1 MKNKKLYQWV
11 SVFMI
16 VLCAAGMCMVGVRI
30 FAKKV
35 LIGKLGIENYVT
47 CLLADYNWGDR
58 QERVIPVEE
67 ETKSDRM
74 LALIELLEHTPK
86 REEQN
91 EEGKAPGFI
100 KRFEMKIEEQ
110 EADIEKYCNSKFPLY
125 TELKQVS
132 LSYDAALRWNSTFAR
147 TEGASYMLPDGY
159 SYEAVEEK
167 DMTEAAE
174 TLVRE
179 KEIAEAAGAGFL
191 YVQFPYRV
199 DEENSQVPW
208 GVSAYE
214 NKNTDALLAKL
225 GEAGMDTLD
234 LRKALPERGWSYEGG
249 FYLTDGHWTTRSG
262 FLSAGI
268 VAEHLNAKYGFS
280 YDSFYFD
287 EANYDVHSYS
297 LNNPFVKE
305 EVELFLPAFDT
316 DLHTVDAYRKQEI
329 TGPFEES
336 CMDLTKADTEEYS
349 TALTAYSASRVR
361 NSYLFEYINRKK
373 TNNNTRVLV
382 CSNSFSWHLIPY
394 LALDTAYVDYVYA
407 VTPEQLAYYVEQLKP
422 EMVIV
427 LDRQE

>member
-1 MKNKKLYQWV
+1 MKIKKLYQWI
-11 SVFMI
+11 SIFMI
-16 VLCAAGMCMVGVRI
+16 VLCAIGMCMVGVRI

-58 QERVIPVEE
+58 QERIIPEE
-67 ETKSDRM
+67 QTDQSERM
-74 LALIELLEHTPK
+74 LALTELLDHVPK
-86 REEQN
+86 REEQK
-91 EEGKAPGFI
+91 EEIKEPGFI
-100 KRFEMKIEEQ
+100 RRFETKIQEK

-125 TELKQVS
+125 MGLKQVS
-132 LSYDAALRWNSTFAR
+132 LSYDSALLWNSTFAR
-147 TEGASYMLPDGY
+147 TEGSVYMLPDGY

-191 YVQFPYRV
+191 YVQYPYRV

-225 GEAGMDTLD
+225 SEADVDLLD
-234 LRKALPERGWSYEGG
+234 LRKALPKRGWSYDSG

-268 VAEHLNAKYGFS
+268 VAEYLNEHYGFS

-287 EANYDVHSYS
+287 EANYDVNSYS

-305 EVELFLPAFDT
+305 EVELFLPSFDT
-316 DLHTVDAYRKQEI
+316 DLHTVDAYRKLEI

-336 CMDLTKADTEEYS
+336 CMDMTKADTEEYS
-349 TALTAYSASRVR
+349 TALTAYSSSRVR
-361 NSYLFEYINRKK
+361 NSYLFEYVNRKN
-373 TNNNTRVLV
+373 TNNNTRILV

-407 VTPEQLAYYVEQLKP
+407 VTPEQLEYYVERLKP